1 MTVAVQMHLTLSEL
15 EDRYL
20 HASTPVEMRR
30 AHVILLRA
38 EGVASSEVAH
48 ITRYSASYISKLVA
62 QFNQDPDS
70 YFRDARQDNG
80 ATWRKLLTDD
90 LANALELALKS
101 PPEQGGRWTGPKVAR
116 WLETQLG
123 QDPGSIYNQRGW
135 DALKE
140 LGYSYKSSRPEH
152 VHAASAQE
160 REAWK
165 KN

>member
-62 QFNQDPDS
+62 QFNQDPDLTPTS
-70 YFRDARQDNG
+70 ATHVRTMARPG
-80 ATWRKLLTDD
+80 A
-90 LANALELALKS
+90 
-101 PPEQGGRWTGPKVAR
+101 
-116 WLETQLG
+116 
-123 QDPGSIYNQRGW
+123 
-135 DALKE
+135 
-140 LGYSYKSSRPEH
+140 SS
-152 VHAASAQE
+152 
-160 REAWK
+160 
-165 KN
+165 